1 MKKILYLLILL
12 ALAGA
17 TSCDSIFLKKGKG
30 IVRVVDKDSAKGPTS
45 PGPGDDSVSIEVEV
59 SEGDLVFTF
68 SQDLGPVKL
77 ILATRLSQSEV
88 WSTMLDA
95 SQGELRVEIPA
106 TVPSGTYHL
115 ILENEAGQELYDTL
129 VYIS

>member
-30 IVRVVDKDSAKGPTS
+30 IVRIVENS
-45 PGPGDDSVSIEVEV
+45 PKAPAIPNPGGDSVTIEVEV
-59 SEGDLVFTF
+59 SEGDLVLTF
-68 SQDLGPVKL
+68 SQDFGPVKL

-88 WSTMLDA
+88 WSTMIDS
-95 SQGELRVEIPA
+95 SQGEVRVEIPA

-115 ILENEAGQELYDTL
+115 ILEDEAGKELYNTL

>member
-30 IVRVVDKDSAKGPTS
+30 IVRVVDNSAKGPTF

-88 WSTMLDA
+88 WSTMLDT

-115 ILENEAGQELYDTL
+115 ILEDEAGKELYNTL

>member
-30 IVRVVDKDSAKGPTS
+30 IVRVDGAKDPAIPN
-45 PGPGDDSVSIEVEV
+45 PGGDSVTIEVEV
-59 SEGDLVFTF
+59 SEGDLVLTF
-68 SQDLGPVKL
+68 SQDFGPVKL

-88 WSTMLDA
+88 WSTMIDS
-95 SQGELRVEIPA
+95 SQGEVRVEIPA

-115 ILENEAGQELYDTL
+115 ILEDEAGKELYNTL

>member
-30 IVRVVDKDSAKGPTS
+30 IVRVVDDSAKDPGS
-45 PGPGDDSVSIEVEV
+45 SGPGGDSVTIEVEV

-95 SQGELRVEIPA
+95 SQGEVRVEIPA

-115 ILENEAGQELYDTL
+115 ILEDEAGKELYHTL

>member
-12 ALAGA
+12 TLAGA

-30 IVRVVDKDSAKGPTS
+30 IVRIDSAKDPDS
-45 PGPGDDSVSIEVEV
+45 SGPGGDSVSIEVEV

-68 SQDLGPVKL
+68 SQDFGSVKL

-95 SQGELRVEIPA
+95 SQGEVRVEIPA

-115 ILENEAGQELYDTL
+115 ILEDEAGKELYDTL